1 MTSVFVVAPIT
12 YAGAKSNFK
21 AVDDLNEQVIVINAD
36 IFFMHYCLA
45 LGLSGPDDFDQTLC
59 HSQRNL
65 NQVDHAHAK
74 KIGVAIQNSILK
86 FKEGLIGE

>member
-1 MTSVFVVAPIT
+1 
-12 YAGAKSNFK
+12 
-21 AVDDLNEQVIVINAD
+21 
-36 IFFMHYCLA
+36 MHYCLA

-74 KIGVAIQNSILK
+74 KIGVAIQNSIIK